1 MRSGIL
7 RFTHVGAAVVLAVV
21 LATATQA
28 TGDGHAEMRARADTL
43 PARHR
48 LGARDT
54 GNLLSQRYYG
64 RQGGALAIL
73 WSNELTRWPSSK
85 RIVASGRFRLGDT
98 IVIPKPPKASI
109 NPPQRA
115 NAVFR
120 ERWT

>member
-1 MRSGIL
+1 MRSGT
-7 RFTHVGAAVVLAVV
+7 RRSTHVGAAVVLAA
-21 LATATQA
+21 ATLVQA

-48 LGARDT
+48 LGASDT
-54 GNLLSQRYYG
+54 GNLLSKRYYG
-64 RQGGALAIL
+64 SRGGALSIL
-73 WSNELTRWPSSK
+73 WSNELKRWPPSK

-115 NAVFR
+115 NAGIK
-120 ERWT
+120 ERRT